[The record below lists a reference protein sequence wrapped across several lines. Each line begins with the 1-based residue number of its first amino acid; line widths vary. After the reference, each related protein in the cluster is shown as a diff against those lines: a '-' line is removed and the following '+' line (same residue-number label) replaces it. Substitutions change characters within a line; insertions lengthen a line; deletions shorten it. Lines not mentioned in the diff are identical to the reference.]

1 MKTLT
6 LKFMWNFQRPGRR
19 LALLLMI
26 AGLAGAS
33 PLHGADSSVQ
43 SKPSEAEALLH
54 LLEQKGLITAQEA
67 NKVRAEWA
75 QRGAAA
81 AAKDDSL
88 PKLNMA
94 RWIESI
100 DLYGDARLRFEHR
113 SGEHGALAGDDR
125 LERNRWRYR
134 LRVGTRLEL
143 TDQIRAGLRLES
155 GPGGRSGNVTFGEDS
170 GPWGKDSDRI
180 FLGQLYMNWT
190 PTEWFGLTAGRQ
202 ENPFQVTSL
211 VWDPDL
217 NPEGLS
223 ESFKFTTGRVEWFA
237 TFGQFLYDDANPD
250 NPFGS
255 GGFSDVYLF
264 MNQVGARYHVR
275 KDISVQVA
283 PVLSVYSGQGDDF
296 RGPFIGST
304 TRNSVGLNDLL
315 VLEVPVEVRFRIGNV
330 PARVFGDFAVNL
342 QGADRAR
349 AAGTPQWEDEVHA
362 WLAGAEVGSARR
374 KGGWS
379 LRAFYQVAE
388 LYALDPNLVDSDL
401 FDSRLNLRGF
411 AVQGVYAFT
420 DFCNLTLTYGQA
432 DRDNDRLPTG
442 AVGDLGGTAG
452 TASLE
457 AYRLFQLDLNL
468 RF

>member
-6 LKFMWNFQRPGRR
+6 MELVWKLRQRGVS
-19 LALLLMI
+19 LAVAL
-26 AGLAGAS
+26 AFGALAGPPTALGGDS
-33 PLHGADSSVQ
+33 GAQGKS
-43 SKPSEAEALLH
+43 SEAESLLN

-67 NKVRAEWA
+67 SKVRAEWA

-81 AAKDDSL
+81 A
-88 PKLNMA
+88 PKESPMPKVNMA
-94 RWIESI
+94 RWIEAI

-113 SGEHGALAGDDR
+113 SGENGALAGDDR

-143 TDQIRAGLRLES
+143 TEQVRAGLRLES

-180 FLGQLYMNWT
+180 FLGQLYVNWT
-190 PTEWFGLTAGRQ
+190 PAESLSLTAGRQ

-250 NPFGS
+250 NPFGA

-264 MNQVGARYHVR
+264 MNQVGARYHIR

-296 RGPFIGST
+296 RGPFIGT
-304 TRNSVGLNDLL
+304 TPRNSLGLNDLL
-315 VLEVPVEVRFRIGNV
+315 VLEIPAEVRFRIGHV

-379 LRAFYQVAE
+379 LRAFYQASE

-411 AVQGVYAFT
+411 AVQGVYALT
-420 DFCNLTLTYGQA
+420 DFCNLTLTYAQA

-452 TASLE
+452 TAALD